1 MRALCRSVRAV
12 CFRAYAA
19 TGANSRSGLTEA
31 QQQDESEGESVAA
44 DVATGVLG
52 ELLALLVAADA
63 KDS

>member
-1 MRALCRSVRAV
+1 MRALCRSVRAI

-19 TGANSRSGLTEA
+19 TGAKA
-31 QQQDESEGESVAA
+31 QQQDESEGESAAA